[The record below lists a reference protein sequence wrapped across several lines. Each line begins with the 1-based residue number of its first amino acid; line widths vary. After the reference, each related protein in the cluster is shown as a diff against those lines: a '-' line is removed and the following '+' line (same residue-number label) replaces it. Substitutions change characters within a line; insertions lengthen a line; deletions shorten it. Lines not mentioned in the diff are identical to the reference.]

1 MPTRLV
7 NLIVNLAINVGLHSL
22 IKKFPGMPQE
32 IILIIE
38 NLIEA
43 LKNATTKEERKELK
57 KSAKACVGVA
67 CTTTLKKE

>member
-1 MPTRLV
+1 
-7 NLIVNLAINVGLHSL
+7 
-22 IKKFPGMPQE
+22 MPQE

-57 KSAKACVGVA
+57 KNAKACVGVA
-67 CTTTLKKE
+67 CTTTLKKG